1 MSRAIREVST
11 GRVITVNEVSDVYG
25 NNKQKILDGM
35 VDGRRYVYADEKV
48 EITADQAPDYL
59 NEKLD
64 ELVAREAE
72 VERREIDITT
82 RFREVVEREITV
94 EDQAAELAAKEK
106 ELSDRYSH
114 LISRE
119 NEVEERHTHLNSR
132 ENDLLKRQEPVEVEE
147 SEVAAAPIEKKTR
160 AKRQK

>member
-11 GRVITVNEVSDVYG
+11 GKVITVNEVSDVYG

-59 NEKLD
+59 NEKLN
-64 ELVAREAE
+64 ELVAREEE

-119 NEVEERHTHLNSR
+119 NELEAREKEVKVVVVEPIAAEI
-132 ENDLLKRQEPVEVEE
+132 EEV
-147 SEVAAAPIEKKTR
+147 AAPIEKKTR